1 MFAMSRIKRLEA
13 MRPNRLVVL
22 VRLQDGTEREM
33 SAPEYVEAVKHG
45 ADFVRAVR
53 GDDLRD
59 VRLVLGVIPSVID

>member
-1 MFAMSRIKRLEA
+1 

>member
-13 MRPNRLVVL
+13 MRPNRLIVL

-33 SAPEYVEAVKHG
+33 SAPEFAEAVKHG

-53 GDDLRD
+53 GDDLND
-59 VRLVLGVIPSVID
+59 ARLILITIHSVID

>member
-1 MFAMSRIKRLEA
+1 MSVMGRIKKLEA

>member
-1 MFAMSRIKRLEA
+1 MSVMGRIKKLEA

-22 VRLQDGTEREM
+22 VRLQDGTEM